1 MKRLLLILFAICFG
15 QNIIAQEFIVD
26 GIKYNVTSST
36 EPLEVEVIYN
46 NYYGSVVIPSSV
58 SYNNNNYNVTSI
70 AYMAFI
76 NNEYLMSITIPNSVL
91 KIGWYAFRGCTGLTS
106 VSLGNGVRD
115 IEFGAFSR
123 CESLSI
129 ITIPNSIKK
138 IGNGIFEDCIR
149 LKTINLPNTITSIG
163 DNTFINCDGL
173 ISFTVPQSV
182 KSIGR
187 YAFFRCDSLTTI
199 TIFDSVSSIGIN
211 AFALCNSLTS
221 INVDSGNTYYR
232 SENGVLFDY
241 DFKKL
246 VSYPGG
252 LSGEYIVP
260 DGVDT
265 IGNSAF
271 YFRYNLKKVALPNSL
286 LYIDNSAFNH
296 CDSLQSIIIGDSLIG
311 FGSEALRSCSGLTSI
326 TCNTIIPPSV
336 SRFNFFNVNKSI
348 PLYVPYESIN
358 LYQTAEGWRDFTNI
372 QSNVGLNNVS
382 QTNIS
387 TKLYPNPSNGKAKL
401 EIEGLD
407 SEADVLVYDMLGRVV
422 LRYKINRGQEE
433 LNINL
438 SNFAKGVYTISI
450 VNESV
455 NLTKKLILQ

>member
-1 MKRLLLILFAICFG
+1 MKRLILILSVICFG
-15 QNIIAQEFIVD
+15 QNIIAQEFILD

-36 EPLEVEVIYN
+36 DPLEVEVIYN

-58 SYNNNNYNVTSI
+58 SYNNNIYNVTSI

-91 KIGWYAFRGCTGLTS
+91 KIGWYAFSGCTGLTS

-123 CESLSI
+123 CEGLST
-129 ITIPNSIKK
+129 ITIPNSITK

-173 ISFTVPQSV
+173 ISFTVPKSV
-182 KSIGR
+182 KSIGC

-199 TIFDSVSSIGIN
+199 TISDSVSSIGIN

-221 INVDSGNTYYR
+221 INVDSGNSYYR
-232 SENGVLFDY
+232 SKNGVLFDY
-241 DFKKL
+241 NYKVL

-252 LSGEYIVP
+252 LSGEYIVL

-311 FGSEALRSCSGLTSI
+311 FGSEALRSCSALTSI

-336 SRFNFFNVNKSI
+336 SEFTFFNVNKSI
-348 PLYVPYESIN
+348 PVYVPYESIP
-358 LYQTAEGWRDFTNI
+358 LYQTADGWKNFNI
-372 QSNVGLNNVS
+372 LSVGIDDIKKDS
-382 QTNIS
+382 IS
-387 TKLYPNPSNGKAKL
+387 TKLYPNPCNGKAKL
-401 EIEGLD
+401 EIEGLS
-407 SEADVLVYDMLGRVV
+407 SEDDVLVYDMLGRVV
-422 LRYKINRGQEE
+422 LSYKINQGDKDLEIE
-433 LNINL
+433 LTNHP
-438 SNFAKGVYTISI
+438 KGVYTISI